1 MIKKNILLSLFAV
14 CCGVPEVQI
23 VEVESVACVS
33 GCAHNP
39 WIGGID
45 KDRLPNCEKVFK
57 SQRCCAFQ
65 FTNSGSNMDSQWSK
79 GQIGRTTT
87 CPPKVKP

>member
-1 MIKKNILLSLFAV
+1 MKKIIMLCVLLCS
-14 CCGVPEVQI
+14 CGIAQEVQI
-23 VEVESVACVS
+23 VEVDSVACVS
-33 GCAHNP
+33 GCAWNQ
-39 WIGGID
+39 WSGGID
-45 KDRLPNCEKVFK
+45 KEKLPECERVFSGQK
-57 SQRCCAFQ
+57 CCAFQ